1 VLISVNLAPVAD
13 LILPN
18 HKKWKCTG
26 YPLGLKGEKM
36 PVKCRNFSIID
47 VFNAM
52 ISDRPYRKVK
62 KNQEAIEELKN
73 HPETQFDPQLMEIFI
88 ALA

>member
-1 VLISVNLAPVAD
+1 
-13 LILPN
+13 
-18 HKKWKCTG
+18 
-26 YPLGLKGEKM
+26 M
-36 PVKCRNFSIID
+36 QVKCRNFSIID

-73 HPETQFDPQLMEIFI
+73 YPETQFDPQLMEIFI